1 MPRPGEPAQP
11 GEPARP
17 LDEPARPIVFGRRDR
32 STPQETLSKPY

>member
-17 LDEPARPIVFGRRDR
+17 IVFGGRDR